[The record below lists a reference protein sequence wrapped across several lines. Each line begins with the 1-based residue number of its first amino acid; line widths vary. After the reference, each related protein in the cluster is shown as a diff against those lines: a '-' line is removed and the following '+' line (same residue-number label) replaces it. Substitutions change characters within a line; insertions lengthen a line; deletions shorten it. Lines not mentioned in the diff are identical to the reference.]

1 MTKKLH
7 KIPRLGLTGG
17 IGSGKSTALA
27 YLHEFGAA
35 VISSDDIVH
44 ELYAREDIVAAI
56 RERYGERVMA
66 GANVDRRIL
75 ARIVFK
81 DLDELQWLEDLLHPH
96 VRTTVDAWAAGQLKA
111 RPRPALIVAE
121 VPLLFETGMSSVF
134 DYVMLI
140 TAPEDVRRRRLTA
153 KLTES
158 EFARRLAQQ
167 MPEEE
172 KVARSDFVFV
182 NTGAR
187 KALREFA
194 QEAVANILVA
204 SEAAEAARIAQA
216 AEAAEGGEPQR

>member
-1 MTKKLH
+1 MTRKRH

-27 YLHEFGAA
+27 YLHELGAA

-44 ELYAREDIVAAI
+44 ELYAREDIIAAI
-56 RERYGERVMA
+56 RERYGEQVMT
-66 GANVDRRIL
+66 GADVDRRVL

-96 VRTTVDAWAAGQLKA
+96 VRVTVDAWAAGQLKS

-121 VPLLFETGMSSVF
+121 VPLLFETGMTGVF
-134 DYVMLI
+134 DYVMLV
-140 TAPEDVRRRRLTA
+140 TAPEDVRRRRLTS

-172 KVARSDFVFV
+172 KVSRSDFVFV
-182 NTGAR
+182 NTGSR
-187 KALREFA
+187 KALRDFVRD
-194 QEAVANILVA
+194 AVANILA
-204 SEAAEAARIAQA
+204 AAEAAEAAERAGD
-216 AEAAEGGEPQR
+216 GGERPR